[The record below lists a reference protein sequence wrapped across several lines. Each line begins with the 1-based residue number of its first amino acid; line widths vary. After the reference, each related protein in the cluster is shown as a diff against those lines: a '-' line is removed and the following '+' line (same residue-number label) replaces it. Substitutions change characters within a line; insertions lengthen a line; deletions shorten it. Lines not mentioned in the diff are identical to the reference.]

1 LARSCSPPRNHREG
15 KPRHIVIET
24 IDHSKPLYLTV
35 GDWQIDKAGNLHITV
50 SKMRDQRCEFLVG
63 MHEAIEAYL
72 AINAGVSSEAVD
84 RFDRVYEAKRRPGD
98 DSEPGDDPMAPYH
111 ESMSARRW

>member
-1 LARSCSPPRNHREG
+1 
-15 KPRHIVIET
+15 
-24 IDHSKPLYLTV
+24 
-35 GDWQIDKAGNLHITV
+35 
-50 SKMRDQRCEFLVG
+50 MRDQRCEFLVG